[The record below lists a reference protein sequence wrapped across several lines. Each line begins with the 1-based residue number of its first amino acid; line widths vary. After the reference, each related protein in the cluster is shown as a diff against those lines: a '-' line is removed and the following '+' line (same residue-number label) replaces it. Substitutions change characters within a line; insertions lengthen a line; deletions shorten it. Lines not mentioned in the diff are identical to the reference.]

1 MWSVYLKLQGLREQT
16 NTNGWNQ
23 DKANVCRIGAGDL
36 NVDGG
41 WNESRGSVWNDEGIA
56 WIEVSECIYED
67 CNSEVRII
75 VRLIMFSM

>member
-1 MWSVYLKLQGLREQT
+1 MDETKIKRMCVELELET
-16 NTNGWNQ
+16 
-23 DKANVCRIGAGDL
+23 V

-67 CNSEVRII
+67 CNSEVRVI